1 VRAQRASKDDEHNRA
16 VAHRPSGRVPQGD
29 EVGERKHVKK
39 TLLALSMFLVGAS
52 SALAQQDDVAAF
64 FKGKTL
70 RLVVGIGVGSG
81 YDINARLL
89 ARHMAAH
96 IPGQPTIIVQNQP
109 GAGSLSMTNALYHT
123 GPFDGTV
130 MGASFNGM
138 PTTPLLQPS
147 GARFDPVKLNWLG
160 STNRE
165 TQAMYVWHTAP
176 VQVLEDMKNKE
187 IVMGAQ
193 APGSTQFDY
202 PILAN
207 RLFGYKFKVVT
218 GYESTPKIHLAM
230 ESGEAHGTIANWSTL
245 KAISTNWITEKKIR
259 ILAQWALTK
268 SPELADV
275 PLFMDQAKTDAERA
289 ALRLMLARLEYG
301 RPFFL
306 PPNVP
311 AARVEALRRAFDAT
325 MKDPAYLAEADK
337 LKIDVEPL
345 SGEQVAALVDQVSR
359 TDPDTVARV
368 RAAMENK

>member
-1 VRAQRASKDDEHNRA
+1 MASMRKA
-16 VAHRPSGRVPQGD
+16 LFSLAALLLSGAP
-29 EVGERKHVKK
+29 
-39 TLLALSMFLVGAS
+39 
-52 SALAQQDDVAAF
+52 ALAQEDVAAF

-70 RLVVGIGVGSG
+70 RLIVGIGVGSG

-109 GAGSLSMTNALYHT
+109 GAGSLTMTNALYNT
-123 GPFDGTV
+123 GPYDGTV

-138 PTTPLLQPS
+138 PTTPLLQPA
-147 GARFDPVKLNWLG
+147 GVRFDPVKLNWLG

-165 TQAMYVWHTAP
+165 TQAMYVWHTTPA
-176 VQVLEDMKNKE
+176 QKLEDAKAKE
-187 IVMGAQ
+187 TIMGAQ

-202 PILAN
+202 PVLAN
-207 RLFGYKFKVVT
+207 QLFGFKFKVVT

-230 ESGEAHGTIANWSTL
+230 ESGEVHGTIANWSTL
-245 KAISTNWITEKKIR
+245 KAINTNWITEKKIR
-259 ILAQWALTK
+259 ILAQWALK
-268 SPELADV
+268 KNPELADV
-275 PLFMDQAKTDAERA
+275 PLFLDRAQSDAERA

-311 AARVEALRRAFDAT
+311 PARLEALRRAFDAT

-337 LKIDVEPL
+337 LKIEVDPL
-345 SGEQVAALVDQVSR
+345 SGEEVTALVEQVSR
-359 TDPDTVARV
+359 TPTETVARV

>member
-1 VRAQRASKDDEHNRA
+1 M
-16 VAHRPSGRVPQGD
+16 
-29 EVGERKHVKK
+29 RKGVF
-39 TLLALSMFLVGAS
+39 ALSILLFAAPAS
-52 SALAQQDDVAAF
+52 AQEDVAAF

-70 RLVVGIGVGSG
+70 RLIVGIGVGSG

-89 ARHMAAH
+89 ARFMVNH
-96 IPGQPTIIVQNQP
+96 IPGQPIIIVQNQP
-109 GAGSLSMTNALYHT
+109 GAGSLAMTNALYNT

-138 PTTPLLQPS
+138 PTTPLLQPG
-147 GARFDPVKLNWLG
+147 GARFDPVKINWLG

-176 VQVLEDMKNKE
+176 AQGLDDAKTRQ

-202 PILAN
+202 PVLADS
-207 RLFGYKFKVVT
+207 LFGFKFKVVT

-230 ESGEAHGTIANWSTL
+230 ESGEVDGTIANWSTL
-245 KAISTNWITEKKIR
+245 KAINTNWITEKKIR
-259 ILAQWALTK
+259 ILAQWALQK
-268 SPELADV
+268 SGELDDA
-275 PLFMDQAKTDAERA
+275 PLFLNVANTDDERA
-289 ALRLMLARLEYG
+289 ALKLMLARLEYG

-345 SGEQVAALVDQVSR
+345 SGEQVAALVEQVFR
-359 TDPDTVARV
+359 TPADTVARV
-368 RAAMENK
+368 RAALENR